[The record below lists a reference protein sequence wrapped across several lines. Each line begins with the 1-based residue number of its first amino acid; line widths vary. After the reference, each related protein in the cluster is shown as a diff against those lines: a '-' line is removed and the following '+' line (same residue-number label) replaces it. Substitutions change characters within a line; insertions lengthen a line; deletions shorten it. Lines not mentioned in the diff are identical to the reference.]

1 MTVKIVIFSML
12 GLLIFIKFR
21 KELGSFS
28 SHGIYMFFAFE
39 SLLALFFLNIGFFF
53 HSGFSWYQVL
63 AWLLLIASLL
73 FALSGFYGL
82 KRYGKPIDD
91 WENTT
96 HLISQ
101 GIFRYIRHPLYSSL
115 ILLNFGI
122 FLKNVTLLSAIACLV
137 STGFLL
143 TASKVEEKEN
153 HAKFG
158 SAYEEYVMKTKHYF
172 PFIF

>member
-12 GLLIFIKFR
+12 AILIFIKFR
-21 KELGSFS
+21 KAFGSYSRHDF
-28 SHGIYMFFAFE
+28 YMFFAFE
-39 SLLALFFLNIGFFF
+39 SLLALLFLNIGFWF
-53 HSGFSWYQVL
+53 HSDFSWYQMPS
-63 AWLLLIASLL
+63 WILLTASLL

-82 KRYGKPIDD
+82 KQYGKPIDD

-96 HLISQ
+96 HLITQ
-101 GIFRYIRHPLYSSL
+101 GIFHYIRHPLYSSL
-115 ILLNFGI
+115 ILLNLGI
-122 FLKNVTLLSAIACLV
+122 FLKNVTLLSTIACLI
-137 STGFLL
+137 STGFLV

-158 SAYEEYVMKTKHYF
+158 SAYEEYMMKTKHYF